1 MCGIT
6 GGWWSVPPLDLE
18 RRMEASLH
26 TLRLRG
32 PNDRGCIY
40 KEAAGGRLALGHTRL
55 AIIDLSDAANQPM
68 VSPCGR
74 YWMVFNGEIYNYR
87 ELRRELETLGQRFTT
102 QSDTEV
108 LLAAWIQWGD
118 RCLIRLEGMFAFVVH
133 DSRRQILSAARDAF
147 GIKPFFYSHRNDRLL
162 FASEL
167 PALLALRSGEKPLAN
182 WQRSYDYLVHG
193 DFDTTSETFI
203 DDILALAPGHRIEVD
218 LHRTGRIQQQ
228 CWWKPDLREAA
239 PLSFDEAAEAVR
251 EQFLHSVALHL
262 RSDVPLGATLS
273 GGIDSSAIVC
283 AMRKLEP
290 DLPLHTFSY
299 VAADDPR
306 SEEKWIDMVN
316 QHVGAVAHKVV
327 ASRDELARDLERLIA
342 LQGEPFM
349 SSSVYA
355 QYRVYELAR
364 ENGVTVTLEGQ
375 GADELLAGYAGF
387 PGERMLSML
396 EQGRLLEVQRFAYQW
411 SRWPGRSY
419 RRAWQYLM
427 ASALPDRL
435 FHMARHYSGRT
446 PVPAWLKGDLL
457 REAEVDLHYSRLQR
471 SPGARGRRVVERMA
485 HALQHRFL
493 PGYLREGDRNSMHF
507 SVESRLPF
515 LTLPMAQRLLSLP
528 EEYLISPDGQ
538 TKHVFRA
545 AMRGIIPDEILQ
557 RRDKIGFE
565 TPEFTWLK
573 GMAGTVREWLAH
585 GADIPFLDQKELLRQ
600 YDAVM
605 AGQRPVSNQL
615 WRWINFIKWH
625 EQMGVQ

>member
-1 MCGIT
+1 MCGIA
-6 GGWWSVPPLDLE
+6 GGWWSSPPLDLE
-18 RRMEASLH
+18 QRMAAALH

-32 PNDRGCIY
+32 PNDKGCAY
-40 KEAAGGRLALGHTRL
+40 RNAAGGRLALGHTRL

-74 YWMVFNGEIYNYR
+74 YWMIFNGEIYNYR
-87 ELRRELETLGQRFTT
+87 ELREELLALGQSFTT

-108 LLAAWIQWGD
+108 LLAAWQHWSHQ
-118 RCLIRLEGMFAFVVH
+118 CLTRLEGMFAFVVY
-133 DSRRQILSAARDAF
+133 DKLRRTLSAARDAF
-147 GIKPFFYSHRNDRLL
+147 GIKPFYFSHRNDRLL

-167 PALLALRSGEKPLAN
+167 QAILALRRGETPMAN

-193 DFDTTSETFI
+193 DFDTSCETFF
-203 DDILALAPGHRIEVD
+203 DDILALSPGHRIEID
-218 LHRTGRIQQQ
+218 LYRPGRIQQL
-228 CWWKPDLREAA
+228 CWWKPRVGQASNM
-239 PLSFDEAAEAVR
+239 SFGDAAEAVR
-251 EQFLHSVALHL
+251 EQFLHNVSLHL

-290 DLPLHTFSY
+290 DAPLHTFSY

-306 SEEKWIDMVN
+306 SEERWVDTVN
-316 QHVGAVAHKVV
+316 QHVGAISHKVV
-327 ASRDELARDLERLIA
+327 ANHSDLTRDLERLIA

-349 SSSVYA
+349 STSVYA
-355 QYRVYELAR
+355 QYRVYALAR

-375 GADELLAGYAGF
+375 GADELLAGYSGF

-396 EQGRLLEVQRFAYQW
+396 EQGRLLEVQRFAWQW

-419 RRAWQYLM
+419 RRAWQYLV

-435 FHMARHYSGRT
+435 FHLARHYSGRE
-446 PVPAWLKGDLL
+446 PMPAWLKADVL
-457 REAEVDLHYSRLQR
+457 REAQVDMHYTRLHRDPQ
-471 SPGARGRRVVERMA
+471 AKGRRVVERMA

-493 PGYLREGDRNSMHF
+493 PGYLREGDRNSMQF

-515 LTLPMAQRLLSLP
+515 LTLPMAQLMLSLP
-528 EEYLISPDGQ
+528 EEYLISPEGQ

-545 AMRGIIPDEILQ
+545 AMRGIIPDEILN

-565 TPEFTWLK
+565 TPEFTWLS
-573 GMAGTVREWLAH
+573 GMSETVRSWLAH
-585 GADIPFLDQKELLRQ
+585 GADIPFLNHRELLQ
-600 YDAVM
+600 QFDAVM
-605 AGQRPVSNQL
+605 AGKRPANNQL

-625 EQMGVQ
+625 EQMGVR

>member
-74 YWMVFNGEIYNYR
+74 YWMMFNGEIYNYR

-162 FASEL
+162 LASEL
-167 PALLALRSGEKPLAN
+167 PALLALRSGETPLAN
-182 WQRSYDYLVHG
+182 GQRSYDYLVHG
-193 DFDTTSETFI
+193 DFATTSETFL
-203 DDILALAPGHRIEVD
+203 DNMLARAPGHRIEVA

-228 CWWKPDLREAA
+228 CWWKPELREAA
-239 PLSFDEAAEAVR
+239 PLSSDEAAEAVR

-273 GGIDSSAIVC
+273 GGVDSSAIVC
-283 AMRKLEP
+283 AMRHLEP

-299 VAADDPR
+299 VAAEDRR
-306 SEEKWIDMVN
+306 SEEIWVDRVN
-316 QHVGAVAHKVV
+316 KHVRAIPHKVI
-327 ASRDELARDLERLIA
+327 ATGNDLANDLERLIG

-349 SSSVYA
+349 STSVYA
-355 QYRVYELAR
+355 QYRVYQLAR
-364 ENGVTVTLEGQ
+364 EQGITVTLEGQ
-375 GADELLAGYAGF
+375 GADEMLAGYVGF
-387 PGERMLSML
+387 PGQRMLSML
-396 EQGRLLEVQRFAYQW
+396 EQGNVLGAQRFAYRW

-419 RRAWQYLM
+419 GRAWQYL
-427 ASALPDRL
+427 AAAALPDTL
-435 FHMARHYSGRT
+435 FHLARRYTGRAT
-446 PVPAWLKGDLL
+446 APSWL
-457 REAEVDLHYSRLQR
+457 
-471 SPGARGRRVVERMA
+471 
-485 HALQHRFL
+485 
-493 PGYLREGDRNSMHF
+493 
-507 SVESRLPF
+507 
-515 LTLPMAQRLLSLP
+515 
-528 EEYLISPDGQ
+528 
-538 TKHVFRA
+538 RA
-545 AMRGIIPDEILQ
+545 DVLMD
-557 RRDKIGFE
+557 
-565 TPEFTWLK
+565 
-573 GMAGTVREWLAH
+573 
-585 GADIPFLDQKELLRQ
+585 
-600 YDAVM
+600 
-605 AGQRPVSNQL
+605 
-615 WRWINFIKWH
+615 
-625 EQMGVQ
+625 